1 MRALIFIILIIPII
15 PLHILGLIIF
25 TWRIRRVIIP
35 QNISGTAAEPYG
47 ARLLMHIAGTRID
60 NAAYK
65 IAEHMILYTPPV
77 NFLMLQ
83 TTWLALKISGYKGYI
98 FGYPGQRPSTLMTM
112 MSHRSDFFDRSIN
125 EALTRTENP
134 IEQLVILGAGWD
146 TRCYD
151 LPKELSL
158 NCFEVDMA
166 PTLNAKKQAVE
177 KAEIPHDHVTF
188 VETDFNQ
195 ETWMDALLT
204 SGFDPN
210 KTTYILW
217 EGVTMFLPEE
227 ALNATLTFFSK
238 LPEGSI
244 ISADFLTEELVKGK
258 PPHTVMNKLMHA
270 GIKYYSEKIMS
281 GIPTGESLSEGTEQL
296 ASKYGLILSKFENI
310 GDKDD
315 QKKIPW
321 YVFTEFTKK

>member
-60 NAAYK
+60 NTAYK

-195 ETWMDALLT
+195 ETWMDTLLT

-217 EGVTMFLPEE
+217 EGVTMYLTDEAVNSTLALFSTLPQ
-227 ALNATLTFFSK
+227 
-238 LPEGSI
+238 GSVI
-244 ISADFLTEELVKGK
+244 GADFFTEDIVKGN
-258 PPHTVMNKLMHA
+258 PPLEKISKTIHTQ
-270 GIKYYSEKIMS
+270 IKYYSENFQF
-281 GIPTGESLSEGTEQL
+281 GIPTGETLSEGLEEYLSESELKLTRFEHVGSTEDR
-296 ASKYGLILSKFENI
+296 KP
-310 GDKDD
+310 
-315 QKKIPW
+315 PW
-321 YVFTEFTKK
+321 YFLAHIEKH

>member
-60 NAAYK
+60 NTAYK

-195 ETWMDALLT
+195 ETWMDTLLT

-217 EGVTMFLPEE
+217 EGVTMYLTDEAVNSTLALFSTLP
-227 ALNATLTFFSK
+227 
-238 LPEGSI
+238 
-244 ISADFLTEELVKGK
+244 
-258 PPHTVMNKLMHA
+258 
-270 GIKYYSEKIMS
+270 
-281 GIPTGESLSEGTEQL
+281 
-296 ASKYGLILSKFENI
+296 
-310 GDKDD
+310 
-315 QKKIPW
+315 
-321 YVFTEFTKK
+321 

>member
-60 NAAYK
+60 NTAYK

-195 ETWMDALLT
+195 ESWMDALLT

-217 EGVTMFLPEE
+217 EGVTMYLTDEAVNSTLALFSTLPQ
-227 ALNATLTFFSK
+227 
-238 LPEGSI
+238 GSVI
-244 ISADFLTEELVKGK
+244 GADFFTEDIVKGN
-258 PPHTVMNKLMHA
+258 PPLEKISKTIHTQ
-270 GIKYYSEKIMS
+270 IKYYSENFQF
-281 GIPTGESLSEGTEQL
+281 GIPTGETLSEGLEEYLSESELKLTRFEHVGSTEDR
-296 ASKYGLILSKFENI
+296 KP
-310 GDKDD
+310 
-315 QKKIPW
+315 PW
-321 YVFTEFTKK
+321 YFLAHIEKH